1 MKKLSLA
8 ALLALGTCSAYA
20 GISAAPLWVTLQPG
34 ASSNANVANITVNN
48 ADSATAY
55 VQANVVKVNEIGNPD
70 STTTPYKPGD
80 NPKAFGLLVSPT
92 KFAIKPHSSV
102 TVRVSNLNLN
112 PKADSQYNILFTPV
126 SSKPGNEDQMQ
137 KSSDKK
143 VTLNMKIVVSYKS
156 QVFVIPKNVNMK
168 LCTVKNDHDS
178 ITVKNQGNTFAQL
191 TEGQICTGGTKD
203 CKAFDK
209 YNYKIIPANGNMQID
224 LPTTGTLKYTVK
236 YGKDQSVNINTATN
250 AC

>member
-20 GISAAPLWVTLQPG
+20 GISATPLWITLQPG
-34 ASSNANVANITVNN
+34 TNNNANIANITVNN
-48 ADSATAY
+48 ADSTTAY
-55 VQANVVKVNEIGNPD
+55 VQANIVKVNEIGNPD
-70 STTTPYKPGD
+70 STTTAYKPGD

-112 PKADSQYNILFTPV
+112 PKTDSQYNILFTPV
-126 SSKPGNEDQMQ
+126 SSKAHDTDSTNAG
-137 KSSDKK
+137 SDKK

-156 QVFVIPKNVNMK
+156 QVFVIPKNINMK
-168 LCTVKNDHDS
+168 VCTLKHGGDT
-178 ITVKNQGNTFAQL
+178 ITIKNQGNTFAQL
-191 TEGQICTGGTKD
+191 TDGQICTGGTKD
-203 CKAFDK
+203 CKAFEA
-209 YNYKIIPANGNMQID
+209 YNYKVIPANGDMKLK

-236 YGKDQSVNINTATN
+236 YGKDQSININTATN